1 MRNRPLPS
9 LMADLAKG
17 KVTGTLS
24 STSGGQTREIMFT
37 NGEIRAARSY
47 VEDEKLGTWLVEQEV
62 LTEDDRALML
72 LAQGGGGDEPFGQI
86 LIEKGYLTLEVLDK
100 ELEQLALEIIRRA
113 ARAKGAEN
121 EFIDG
126 AGEGQLDTLP
136 NVVTSEVILLAARE
150 FSDVD
155 AIREMIGSTDRIIK
169 LRSSLNDMLE
179 EVQLT
184 PTEGFLLSRLD
195 GAGNLTGLIRL
206 SSLPEEDTY
215 LTLYPLLLSGTVVIL
230 SEDGE
235 PLPEP
240 EVESTAPPEEQVR
253 EEVPQVEE
261 APAED
266 TGETKVPE
274 EKLIEDEPSGEKPA
288 TIADDAT
295 ERTEDGVDFT
305 EKQLEERRFILK
317 LSEDVT
323 KVDHYRALGLK
334 RTANP
339 NEVDD
344 AWKKLQNRYSPDS
357 VASYLTDM
365 TSHLERIVERGR
377 AAHEVLSS
385 LRDRSRY
392 DKILRSLDRDYE
404 AIEKS
409 HKEEE
414 GARARRAL
422 VEANI
427 KRADEL
433 IKQDEF
439 FLAIQLLEQA
449 CSIQPRPRELIK
461 LSRLLQ
467 RNPPWVNRALAC
479 LRRAIETDPK
489 NVEAWLE
496 LADFWRRRNHAERQR
511 KSLERVL
518 AIDPDHEEANQMYKD
533 LVGNRELQRLLRR
546 ARQMR

>member
-1 MRNRPLPS
+1 
-9 LMADLAKG
+9 
-17 KVTGTLS
+17 
-24 STSGGQTREIMFT
+24 
-37 NGEIRAARSY
+37 
-47 VEDEKLGTWLVEQEV
+47 
-62 LTEDDRALML
+62 
-72 LAQGGGGDEPFGQI
+72 
-86 LIEKGYLTLEVLDK
+86 
-100 ELEQLALEIIRRA
+100 
-113 ARAKGAEN
+113 
-121 EFIDG
+121 
-126 AGEGQLDTLP
+126 
-136 NVVTSEVILLAARE
+136 
-150 FSDVD
+150 
-155 AIREMIGSTDRIIK
+155 
-169 LRSSLNDMLE
+169 
-179 EVQLT
+179 
-184 PTEGFLLSRLD
+184 
-195 GAGNLTGLIRL
+195 
-206 SSLPEEDTY
+206 
-215 LTLYPLLLSGTVVIL
+215 
-230 SEDGE
+230 
-235 PLPEP
+235 
-240 EVESTAPPEEQVR
+240 
-253 EEVPQVEE
+253 
-261 APAED
+261 
-266 TGETKVPE
+266 
-274 EKLIEDEPSGEKPA
+274 
-288 TIADDAT
+288 
-295 ERTEDGVDFT
+295 
-305 EKQLEERRFILK
+305 
-317 LSEDVT
+317 
-323 KVDHYRALGLK
+323 
-334 RTANP
+334 
-339 NEVDD
+339 
-344 AWKKLQNRYSPDS
+344 
-357 VASYLTDM
+357 M